1 MKAICL
7 IISLGRG
14 IRLKDNP
21 DNLLSSSNAN
31 PEELGDQVSMADM
44 FTYADIVSSGENISK
59 LK

>member
-7 IISLGRG
+7 IISIGRG
-14 IRLKDNP
+14 IRLKDNTN
-21 DNLLSSSNAN
+21 NLLASSSAT
-31 PEELGDQVSMADM
+31 PEEMGAEVSDADV